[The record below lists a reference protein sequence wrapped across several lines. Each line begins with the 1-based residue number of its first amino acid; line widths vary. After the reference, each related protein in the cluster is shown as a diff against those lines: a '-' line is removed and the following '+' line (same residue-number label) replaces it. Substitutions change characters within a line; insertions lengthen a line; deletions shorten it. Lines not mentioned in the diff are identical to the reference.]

1 MCARDQIFND
11 SRGRARNTLEEVSCM
26 SVIGDLRAL
35 ARAGKDVLTANMRDL
50 TGAEIAEA
58 KTVFEDTIKYSRVN
72 IADKVGYGNRPFTL
86 VRGTGIELYTL
97 FMGPTQFTAMTDW
110 ATFIHEM
117 THVWQGQNHFI
128 SSGYMLNS
136 VISQAIEGNSAYD
149 YTVGSMWGEYNVEQ
163 QAHLVEDWYDMDKK
177 SIASPRYYYIAN
189 CIRKP
194 WRAWASDMFIDLTA
208 GAAATKG

>member
-1 MCARDQIFND
+1 VLQFALGTSPAPQREFLGDA
-11 SRGRARNTLEEVSCM
+11 GM
-26 SVIGDLRAL
+26 SAIGSLKAL
-35 ARAGKDVLTANMRDL
+35 AQAGVDIVTAKMRDL
-50 TGAEIAEA
+50 TAAEIAEA
-58 KTVFEDTIKYSRVN
+58 KTVFEETVKYKSVL
-72 IADKVGYGNRPFTL
+72 IADKVGLGSRPFTL

-97 FMGPTQFTAMTDW
+97 FLGPSEFAAISDW

-149 YTVGSMWGEYNVEQ
+149 YKPGDMWGEYNVEQ
-163 QAHLVEDWYDMDKK
+163 QANLVEDWYSMDNK
-177 SIASPRYYYIAN
+177 STTSPRYYYIAN

-194 WRAWASDMFIDLTA
+194 WRAWMSDMFVDLTA
-208 GAAATKG
+208 GAAAAKK